1 MKQFF
6 AFVITI
12 FLTSSIQGQNQFID
26 VSGGVNLARIGNYT
40 HLRMAPAAGLGYELR
55 FAKIMSFKTGIMY
68 NERGGNF
75 KTGFWDNVSQE
86 FYNRNLKVQS
96 HYVSLPVLLG
106 LVSTKETYGFG
117 RFGLMISYLLDAT
130 QGTPQLID
138 GKNVIGT
145 RNIKHLFN
153 TFDVV
158 GLIEGGVGGSV
169 SSRIIIEGALGIQV
183 GLTNALNQNRSNNS
197 IYDPNTSSIQLPKYP
212 HFGFSAM
219 IGLKYRFGAKLE
231 E

>member
-1 MKQFF
+1 MKHFF
-6 AFVITI
+6 AFI
-12 FLTSSIQGQNQFID
+12 FAACLTPLVYSQTHFLDI
-26 VSGGVNLARIGNYT
+26 SGGVNLARIGNYT

-130 QGTPQLID
+130 QDKPQLFD
-138 GKNVIGT
+138 GEYEIET
-145 RNIKHLFN
+145 TNIRHLFN
-153 TFDVV
+153 NFDVV

-169 SSRIIIEGALGIQV
+169 TSRIIIEGALGIQL

-197 IYDPNTSSIQLPKYP
+197 IYNPNTNSIQLPNYP
-212 HFGFSAM
+212 HFGFSVM
-219 IGLKYRFGAKLE
+219 IGLKYRFGAQLE